1 MHARQVVIVSAV
13 PPDERR
19 RKQSIMKIFRAAM
32 MGVYLAV
39 VACGK
44 PAPAPNKDFS
54 LEKIGLVS
62 INLPGNS
69 VCDWKDDN
77 YDVAINDGVIGIRDD
92 NSSFDLSQ
100 DPEEGKKLYDLLE
113 RLNDPAQRAAAE
125 QALKTQKWPWT
136 VLELINYSNGFKG
149 LVYAN
154 SKGAKAYA
162 FAMKRGDV
170 YYYLDS
176 TGVADKELSFF
187 DRVKAG
193 IESIK

>member
-1 MHARQVVIVSAV
+1 M
-13 PPDERR
+13 
-19 RKQSIMKIFRAAM
+19 QSIMKIFSATM
-32 MGVYLAV
+32 MGVCLAV

-54 LEKIGLVS
+54 LDKIGLVS

-69 VCDWKDDN
+69 VCAWEDDN
-77 YDVAINDGVIGIRDD
+77 YDVAINDGVIGIRDN

-100 DPEEGKKLYDLLE
+100 DPVEGKKLYDLLE
-113 RLNDPAQRAAAE
+113 RLNDPAERAAAE
-125 QALKTQKWPWT
+125 QALKEQKRPWT
-136 VLELINYSNGFKG
+136 VLELFNYGNGFRG

-170 YYYLDS
+170 YYYIDS
-176 TGVADKELSFF
+176 TGIADEELQFF
-187 DRVKAG
+187 DKVKAG
-193 IESIK
+193 VESIK

>member
-1 MHARQVVIVSAV
+1 M
-13 PPDERR
+13 
-19 RKQSIMKIFRAAM
+19 QSIMKVFSIAM
-32 MGVYLAV
+32 MGVCLAV
-39 VACGK
+39 VACGT

-54 LEKIGLVS
+54 LDKIGLVS

-69 VCDWKDDN
+69 VCDWEDDN
-77 YDVAINDGVIGIRDD
+77 YDVAINDGVIGIRDN

-100 DPEEGKKLYDLLE
+100 DPVEGKKLYDLLE
-113 RLNDPAQRAAAE
+113 RLNDPAERAAAE
-125 QALKTQKWPWT
+125 QALKEQKRPWT
-136 VLELINYSNGFKG
+136 VLELFNYSNGFRG

-176 TGVADKELSFF
+176 TGIADEELQFF
-187 DRVKAG
+187 DKVKAG